1 MTKPDPFDRLKSTW
15 VYSDCYL
22 PPPPPPKN
30 PPNLTLYETYVN
42 IQKH

>member
-22 PPPPPPKN
+22 PPPPPTKKPPKFN
-30 PPNLTLYETYVN
+30 TL
-42 IQKH
+42 

>member
-22 PPPPPPKN
+22 PPPPQPKKT
-30 PPNLTLYETYVN
+30 PNLTLYETYVN
-42 IQKH
+42 IQNH

>member
-15 VYSDCYL
+15 VYSDCY
-22 PPPPPPKN
+22 PPPPNQKK

>member
-15 VYSDCYL
+15 VYSDYYL
-22 PPPPPPKN
+22 PPPPKK